1 MSERMPGTGKERVDK
16 DPNESLGKFAIP
28 FAARVATNLPPA
40 ESPLPTENSPTGKP
54 VESPPGKVTS
64 MEEPTIDGKVHR
76 TLERDHVENPRV
88 RSNSGASDGTNSTGS
103 DTQNSSNSTGSDNQI
118 PDGDIEEPKRPVFP
132 KPPKS
137 ESLVAPAG
145 EVNDLSLPLA
155 TPAPINIEEPKRPV
169 FPKPPKSES
178 LVAPAGEV
186 NDLSLPPLSKPK
198 DYNQMLGD
206 MKKDQLVNVSNPVK
220 QDELKDRYASSEP
233 SQRNQVTED
242 VAENT
247 KP

>member
-16 DPNESLGKFAIP
+16 DPKESVGKFAIP
-28 FAARVATNLPPA
+28 LAARLATA
-40 ESPLPTENSPTGKP
+40 
-54 VESPPGKVTS
+54 ESPPGKVLS
-64 MEEPTIDGKVHR
+64 MEEPNIDKKVRDGKEQKEHTGSV
-76 TLERDHVENPRV
+76 TPATDTDD
-88 RSNSGASDGTNSTGS
+88 STSSDGTNSTGS

-132 KPPKS
+132 KPPKG
-137 ESLVAPAG
+137 ESLVAPPG
-145 EVNDLSLPLA
+145 E
-155 TPAPINIEEPKRPV
+155 I
-169 FPKPPKSES
+169 
-178 LVAPAGEV
+178 

-220 QDELKDRYASSEP
+220 QDDLKDRYASSEP

-242 VAENT
+242 VAENA